1 MTDLGLTPSLCHLG
15 EYPLQKYTLLHLCVI
30 VPNLAEMF
38 LLGHLQNSISSFPL
52 SPLSPL
58 SLLFSLFSLPSPSLR
73 PSRACAHYRSFV
85 FLLSQVSQGIV
96 MDCDL
101 VNYECIW
108 DCVRVCL
115 IFYAVFAPK
124 IIRNTQSFHILSL
137 QTCANSSR
145 NNQLIEE
152 KRPVV
157 FEKWPVVL
165 VKTTC
170 RFLKSDPS
178 FFVNRRVVLWSE
190 SVHSFSLLW
199 HLWQQKMQN
208 PCNTRVCVYA
218 RAREKV
224 FLAKWRRN
232 TKQCCTKVSK
242 LFWGEWCQWKGDTN
256 RVQQALCF
264 LLLLSNLSDSKT
276 IYILSGIEST
286 SLKIVG
292 IQNRFC
298 SFSLI
303 FHSFPYY
310 LPLYICRAVEHRIQ
324 TTVLFA
330 YGHKKWDTTVSQ
342 PC

>member
-15 EYPLQKYTLLHLCVI
+15 EYPPQKYTLLHLCVI

-52 SPLSPL
+52 SPL
-58 SLLFSLFSLPSPSLR
+58 FSLFPLPSSLF
-73 PSRACAHYRSFV
+73 PLPLSVPCAHYRSFV

-115 IFYAVFAPK
+115 TFYAVFAPK

-208 PCNTRVCVYA
+208 PCRVRT
-218 RAREKV
+218 RARV
-224 FLAKWRRN
+224 RR
-232 TKQCCTKVSK
+232 
-242 LFWGEWCQWKGDTN
+242 
-256 RVQQALCF
+256 
-264 LLLLSNLSDSKT
+264 
-276 IYILSGIEST
+276 GI
-286 SLKIVG
+286 
-292 IQNRFC
+292 
-298 SFSLI
+298 
-303 FHSFPYY
+303 
-310 LPLYICRAVEHRIQ
+310 
-324 TTVLFA
+324 
-330 YGHKKWDTTVSQ
+330 
-342 PC
+342 